1 MRITKSLLIIK
12 TKDQNLF
19 LLLEFHLKSKL
30 KINQI
35 YKLKIKKLW
44 MQLQNK
50 KSTRKNIIK
59 IMDRIQL
66 FQNHR
71 KLL

>member
-12 TKDQNLF
+12 IKDRNLF
-19 LLLEFHLKSKL
+19 LLLEIHLKSKL